1 MVPSSPKYTGYY
13 YGTKNLSEF
22 LNYETRKRIYLSSMF
37 ALGFQSKQ
45 NADEQHVSQR
55 IYEGLAYGCVV
66 LSNSQAACDQTDG
79 IVEFVSSQ
87 REIEQKIDYYVKNHD
102 AYLAKQSAGY
112 NFIKTRDGTNHAVAQ
127 SFIDSIRIAFPDAS

>member
-1 MVPSSPKYTGYY
+1 
-13 YGTKNLSEF
+13 
-22 LNYETRKRIYLSSMF
+22 MF

-87 REIEQKIDYYVKNHD
+87 REIEQKIDYYMKNHD